1 MVEISASVPRQRF
14 MELNNLALS
23 IHLGSFASEMLGWGF
38 FEPRYWRNYLH
49 THSCFEVCYAFAGEG
64 QFRVGSEMYT
74 VGNGDVFIARPGVSH
89 EIISA
94 EAQPLGIYFW
104 TYTLT
109 PGAQDAALSDA
120 SGKNQ
125 SIDNLLTAF
134 MSSPCVVSRRTSSM
148 LRTLELLTEE
158 VAARHPGYPHIINGL
173 VCKLLVDTARAA
185 VDEEA
190 LTRSEQPVSRQ
201 PDQAVAQMIERY
213 LRDNYWR
220 PISIRDLAAQ
230 VHLSERHTSRLFQKV
245 MGETIM
251 SYLTTL
257 RLDIAAQLLL
267 DRQLPVKEVA
277 LTVGYPDVRYFITLF
292 RRRKGLTP
300 AAFRQHGGTTFL

>member
-1 MVEISASVPRQRF
+1 MSTLVPRQRF

-23 IHLGSFASEMLGWGF
+23 LHLGSFDSEMLGWGF

-49 THSCFEVCYAFAGEG
+49 THSCFEICYAFQGEG
-64 QFRVGSEMYT
+64 QFQAGNTIYT
-74 VGNGDVFIARPGVSH
+74 VRSDDVFIARPGVSH
-89 EIISA
+89 EIISS
-94 EAQPLGIYFW
+94 EEQPLGIYFW

-109 PGAQDAALSDA
+109 PGSQEPAQLDKPEHNRGLDSLLMAF
-120 SGKNQ
+120 KN
-125 SIDNLLTAF
+125 ST
-134 MSSPCVVSRRTSSM
+134 CVVSNRTAAM
-148 LRTLELLTEE
+148 LPTLELLTEE
-158 VAARHPGYPHIINGL
+158 IAQRHPGYSHIIEGL
-173 VCKLLVDTARAA
+173 VAKLLVDTARAT
-185 VDEEA
+185 VDEATLA
-190 LTRSEQPVSRQ
+190 LAERPLSRQ

-267 DRQLPVKEVA
+267 DQQIPIKEVA

-292 RRRKGLTP
+292 HQKKGLTP
-300 AAFRQHGGTTFL
+300 AIFRQRGGTTFL

>member
-1 MVEISASVPRQRF
+1 MPVLVPRQRF

-23 IHLGSFASEMLGWGF
+23 VHLGSFASEMLGWGF

-49 THSCFEVCYAFAGEG
+49 THSCFEVCYAFQGEG
-64 QFRVGSEMYT
+64 QFRVGSEMHT
-74 VGNGDVFIARPGVSH
+74 INSGDVFIARPGVSH

-94 EAQPLGIYFW
+94 EERPLGIYFW

-109 PGAQDAALSDA
+109 PSMQDAAAADA
-120 SGKNQ
+120 PEKSQ
-125 SIDNLLTAF
+125 ALDSLLTTF
-134 MSSPCVVSRRTSSM
+134 MASPCVVSNRTSSM

-158 VAARHPGYPHIINGL
+158 VAGQHPGYSHIIEGL
-173 VCKLLVDTARAA
+173 VAKLLVDTARAA
-185 VDEEA
+185 VDEATLARAEH
-190 LTRSEQPVSRQ
+190 PVSRQ
-201 PDQAVAQMIERY
+201 PDQAVAQVIERY

-230 VHLSERHTSRLFQKV
+230 VHLSERHTSRVFQKV

-267 DRQLPVKEVA
+267 DQHLPVKEVA

-292 RRRKGLTP
+292 RHRRGSTP
-300 AAFRQHGGTTFL
+300 AVFRQHGGTTFL